1 MISKKNYFC
10 EMNTLYFKLIL
21 CSLFIL
27 TLTSCDTPKSLT
39 KKGDKFAERNL
50 YQDASIQYMKALDK
64 KGDFIGAKEG
74 LRSSGQKQVNA
85 YLDDFFKSKNFGDKR
100 ASIYHYRNAN
110 DIKEKIK
117 KYNITIDI
125 PSTYTTDYN
134 SLVDDYVSTI
144 YFEAMDLL
152 EKENFSES
160 EKLLKEVALLKP
172 NFKDVNDLKN
182 VATFEPIYRK
192 ANEFLELEKFR
203 SAYYEY
209 DKIPDSYQETKQRK
223 ALALEAGLFTIAIV
237 KFENATRQSG
247 GESAISALVSDKMM
261 KLNNP
266 FIKLV
271 DRTYTQSFIDEQI
284 MGLSG
289 QVAEN
294 TNAQAGELIGA
305 KAIISGKLVSFSKQK
320 NPIVRTEKKAW
331 AERKV
336 RKYDEETEKHFYE
349 TVYDKIKYQEYR
361 GSTSVQVGFQFQLIS
376 TESGEILLTKL
387 INLNRRDEVHFAES
401 NTNYRNIVPG
411 NWRWQSKQSPNDVVE
426 TSYSQKRA
434 LRNLFKNKKTLLSVN
449 ALANDIYQEIAIE
462 VSQMVNNYNPENE

>member
-21 CSLFIL
+21 CSLLII
-27 TLTSCDTPKSLT
+27 TLVGCDTPKSLT
-39 KKGDKFAERNL
+39 KKGNKFAEKNL
-50 YQDASIQYMKALDK
+50 YQDASIWYMKALNK
-64 KGDFIGAKEG
+64 KVDFIAAKEG
-74 LRSSGQKQVNA
+74 LRFSGQKQVNA
-85 YLDDFFKSKNFGDKR
+85 FLDDFFKSKNFGDKR
-100 ASIYHYRNAN
+100 SAIYHYRNAKQT
-110 DIKEKIK
+110 KEKIK
-117 KYNITIDI
+117 KYNINLDI
-125 PSTYTTDYN
+125 PSKYTTDYN
-134 SLVDDYVSTI
+134 SLIDDYVSTI
-144 YFEAMDLL
+144 YDEAMDLL
-152 EKENFSES
+152 KQENFFKSEI
-160 EKLLKEVALLKP
+160 LLKEVALLKP
-172 NFKDVNDLKN
+172 NFKNVNNLKN

-203 SAYYEY
+203 SAYYNY
-209 DKIPDSYQETKQRK
+209 DKISDSYQETKQRK
-223 ALALEAGLFTIAIV
+223 ALALEAGLLTIAIV
-237 KFENATRQSG
+237 EFQNATRQIGS
-247 GESAISALVSDKMM
+247 ESAISALVSDKIL

-320 NPIVRTEKKAW
+320 NPIVKTEKKAW

-336 RKYDEETEKHFYE
+336 RKYNEDTEKYFYE
-349 TVYDKIKYQEYR
+349 TVYDKIKYQEYI
-361 GSTSVQVGFQFQLIS
+361 GSTSVQIGFQFQLIS

-401 NTNYRNIVPG
+401 NTNYRNVVPG

-434 LRNLFKNKKTLLSVN
+434 LRNLFKNKKTLQSVN
-449 ALANDIYQEIAIE
+449 SIANEIFLEIATE

>member
-21 CSLFIL
+21 CSIL
-27 TLTSCDTPKSLT
+27 ISTLISCDTPKSLT
-39 KKGDKFAERNL
+39 KKGDKFAEKNL

-100 ASIYHYRNAN
+100 AAIYHYRNAN
-110 DIKEKIK
+110 DTKEKIK

-144 YFEAMDLL
+144 YVEAMDLL
-152 EKENFSES
+152 EQENFSES

-237 KFENATRQSG
+237 EFENATRQSG
-247 GESAISALVSDKMM
+247 GESAISAQVSDKMM

-289 QVAEN
+289 KVAEN
-294 TNAQAGELIGA
+294 TYAQAGELIGA

-336 RKYDEETEKHFYE
+336 RKYDEEIEKYFYE

-387 INLNRRDEVHFAES
+387 INLNRRDEVHFAEA

-434 LRNLFKNKKTLLSVN
+434 LRNLFKNKKNLLSVN
-449 ALANDIYQEIAIE
+449 ALANDIYQEIATE